1 MPRKRCSK
9 MRRFPPKA
17 VLPDAKAA
25 DMRWKNVL
33 TSMMLQGG
41 RCDNVDDLD
50 WNDKCGLLRRNP
62 AKKTQDAAS
71 RKKVTDFMCHDTS
84 TASTADRFYATMPDA
99 KEAAVIR
106 TIMAKA
112 LECPPSQSGGGVG
125 SSEEET
131 TSEEDD
137 TVVLYQDSSSGTSSS
152 QDEEFRAE
160 LKRRKQRRRE
170 EDKEGEEVEAE
181 GEEAEGEEAEGE
193 EAEGEEDKESEG
205 EEDKESE
212 REEEAEREKG
222 VEAAGFL
229 TTQRPP
235 FEYTRST

>member
-17 VLPDAKAA
+17 VLPDAKALIRHKLSCVCTWKASVLDSIQEEGRKLNIEKLGKGVDTA

-33 TSMMLQGG
+33 TSMMLQEDSPQID
-41 RCDNVDDLD
+41 RDTDEEVVQFVDKVGKT
-50 WNDKCGLLRRNP
+50 DKSCSQQEGVGNQMTEEQARKIMST

-71 RKKVTDFMCHDTS
+71 RKKVTDFMCHDT
-84 TASTADRFYATMPDA
+84 STADRFYATMPDA

-152 QDEEFRAE
+152 QDE
-160 LKRRKQRRRE
+160 
-170 EDKEGEEVEAE
+170 
-181 GEEAEGEEAEGE
+181 
-193 EAEGEEDKESEG
+193 
-205 EEDKESE
+205 
-212 REEEAEREKG
+212 
-222 VEAAGFL
+222 
-229 TTQRPP
+229 
-235 FEYTRST
+235 